1 MSQIVIRIEIPDG
14 VKVSVVTEPDSVLS
28 EPLPTEPGMPAN
40 GGYPVQP
47 VIARTMAYEQPVG
60 QRWAVGQVHET
71 GHKPLRAGNKG
82 GVFCPQ
88 KLDDGSWCKFRA

>member
-28 EPLPTEPGMPAN
+28 EPLPPEPTRSLPPFPTN
-40 GGYPVQP
+40 GGPIGRPGPV
-47 VIARTMAYEQPVG
+47 
-60 QRWAVGQVHET
+60 WAVGQVHET